1 MKAIERRVVA
11 LESYRTQRRL
21 SLEHITDEALDAL
34 EDILS
39 QRSFLNWTADD
50 VRRMQAFDLFVDVI
64 PGAGRLRD
72 WFDPAEVAELEATY
86 G

>member
-11 LESYRTQRRL
+11 LESHHTQRRL
-21 SLEHITDEALDAL
+21 SLEHVTDEALDAL

-39 QRSFLNWTADD
+39 QRSFLDWTADD
-50 VRRMQAFDLFVDVI
+50 VLRMQGYGLFVDLV
-64 PGAGRLRD
+64 PGPGHLRD
-72 WFDPAEVAELEATY
+72 WFDPAEVAEYEASH

>member
-21 SLEHITDEALDAL
+21 SLEHVTDEALDAL

-39 QRSFLNWTADD
+39 QRPLLEWTADD
-50 VRRMQAFDLFVDVI
+50 VRWMQAFGLFVDVT
-64 PGAGRLRD
+64 PGPGKLRD
-72 WFDPAEVAELEATY
+72 WFDPAEVAEFEATH